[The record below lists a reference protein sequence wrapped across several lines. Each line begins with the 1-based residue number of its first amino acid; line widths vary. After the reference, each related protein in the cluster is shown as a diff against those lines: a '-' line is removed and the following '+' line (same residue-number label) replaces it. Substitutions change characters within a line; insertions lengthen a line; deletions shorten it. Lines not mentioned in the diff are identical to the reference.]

1 MQSFISRIV
10 NLGSVLGTGVWMPK
24 MPGRVSMVVNRRLRR
39 KTKIPAP
46 QRGSLARYP
55 GSLLTLQFLNYFDTK
70 RSYTNW
76 SLSAVA
82 LTSGSL

>member
-39 KTKIPAP
+39 KTKIPHP
-46 QRGSLARYP
+46 NED
-55 GSLLTLQFLNYFDTK
+55 LLLVTQAAY
-70 RSYTNW
+70 
-76 SLSAVA
+76 
-82 LTSGSL
+82 